1 MPRTRYYTARQI
13 VRFEPTREKFEAELP
28 AIYGYAPHILEKLLA
43 DVKLKAPQIV
53 YRYQDYFAATRT
65 EITKHVL
72 MGINY
77 KLVKL
82 GDVIEIDSPDFELHG
97 RKLVVDKKANLCILG
112 HLEDEP
118 FQRVKISANSIKFL
132 PPPTTPVNV
141 EDLRQQFKVGNVCL
155 ITHEELRPRY
165 EKGDLFKIVYAGS
178 KYVRVVPVKPK
189 FPLFERRR
197 PKEKSKRINQFI
209 YEKGSKDGREFYYSS
224 SVYNKDIPYTAL
236 TTIQSVYGE
245 RVGNLVEDFTE
256 LGF

>member
-1 MPRTRYYTARQI
+1 MPRTRFYTARQI

-65 EITKHVL
+65 EITRHVL
-72 MGINY
+72 IGINY

-97 RKLVVDKKANLCILG
+97 RKLVVDKKANLCVLG

-132 PPPTTPVNV
+132 PPPTTSINL
-141 EDLRQQFKVGNVCL
+141 EEHRQQFKVGNLCL
-155 ITHEELRPRY
+155 ITEENLRPRY
-165 EKGDLFKIVYAGS
+165 EKGDLFKIVSAGS

-189 FPLFERRR
+189 FELYNRR
-197 PKEKSKRINQFI
+197 PKAEAKKINQFI
-209 YEKGSKDGREFYYSS
+209 YEQDFKDGRKFYYTN

-236 TTIQSVYGE
+236 AKIQSVYGE
-245 RVGNLVEDFTE
+245 NVGGMIEDFSE